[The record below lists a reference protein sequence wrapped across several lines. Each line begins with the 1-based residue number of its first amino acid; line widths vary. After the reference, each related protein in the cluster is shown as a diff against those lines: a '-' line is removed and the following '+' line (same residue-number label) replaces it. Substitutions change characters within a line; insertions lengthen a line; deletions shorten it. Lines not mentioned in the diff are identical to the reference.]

1 MLMMMMMIYV
11 GVYREVADE
20 LYSTSYFDRPLSLII
35 PTNARLKRRAG
46 RCRER
51 VGRVLDA

>member
-1 MLMMMMMIYV
+1 MMMMMIYV